1 MLTALSITNS
11 FEQLTPGYH
20 SRCFTSRLACSRLRD
35 GGGKSFSNKKC
46 EKRTGAG
53 ERQGDGQ
60 ATTAPFPKLCA
71 SYFRFAHFHT
81 LPLYYLRAWHRLP
94 LNYRGIVGANTNE
107 VQETII
113 LYTARIE
120 VLIGGI
126 VAKVMVVHS
135 VCKAHKLISVGN
147 SCKNFHLFILLF

>member
-46 EKRTGAG
+46 KKRTGAG
-53 ERQGDGQ
+53 ERQGGGQ
-60 ATTAPFPKLCA
+60 AATAPFPKLCA

>member
-1 MLTALSITNS
+1 MVV
-11 FEQLTPGYH
+11 E
-20 SRCFTSRLACSRLRD
+20 SRSLIRNAKNTKGLERD
-35 GGGKSFSNKKC
+35 
-46 EKRTGAG
+46 RVAD
-53 ERQGDGQ
+53 RPPPP
-60 ATTAPFPKLCA
+60 PFPKLCA

-94 LNYRGIVGANTNE
+94 LNYRRIVGANTNE

-126 VAKVMVVHS
+126 VVKVMVVHL

-147 SCKNFHLFILLF
+147 SCKNFHLFIFPF

>member
-1 MLTALSITNS
+1 M
-11 FEQLTPGYH
+11 
-20 SRCFTSRLACSRLRD
+20 
-35 GGGKSFSNKKC
+35 
-46 EKRTGAG
+46 
-53 ERQGDGQ
+53 
-60 ATTAPFPKLCA
+60 
-71 SYFRFAHFHT
+71 
-81 LPLYYLRAWHRLP
+81 
-94 LNYRGIVGANTNE
+94 GANTNE

-147 SCKNFHLFILLF
+147 SCKNFHLFILPF

>member
-1 MLTALSITNS
+1 M
-11 FEQLTPGYH
+11 
-20 SRCFTSRLACSRLRD
+20 
-35 GGGKSFSNKKC
+35 
-46 EKRTGAG
+46 
-53 ERQGDGQ
+53 
-60 ATTAPFPKLCA
+60 
-71 SYFRFAHFHT
+71 
-81 LPLYYLRAWHRLP
+81 
-94 LNYRGIVGANTNE
+94 GANTNE

-147 SCKNFHLFILLF
+147 SCKNFQLFILPFLSFSSDFNRYSEA

>member
-1 MLTALSITNS
+1 M
-11 FEQLTPGYH
+11 
-20 SRCFTSRLACSRLRD
+20 
-35 GGGKSFSNKKC
+35 
-46 EKRTGAG
+46 GAG
-53 ERQGDGQ
+53 ERQGGGQ
-60 ATTAPFPKLCA
+60 AATAPFPKLCA

-94 LNYRGIVGANTNE
+94 PNYRGIVGVNTNE

-120 VLIGGI
+120 VLIGGK
-126 VAKVMVVHS
+126 VAKVLVVHS

-147 SCKNFHLFILLF
+147 SCKNFHLFILPF

>member
-1 MLTALSITNS
+1 M
-11 FEQLTPGYH
+11 
-20 SRCFTSRLACSRLRD
+20 
-35 GGGKSFSNKKC
+35 
-46 EKRTGAG
+46 GAG
-53 ERQGDGQ
+53 ERQGGGQ
-60 ATTAPFPKLCA
+60 ATTAPFPKSCA
-71 SYFRFAHFHT
+71 SYFRFAHFNT

-94 LNYRGIVGANTNE
+94 LNYRGIVGVNTNE

-126 VAKVMVVHS
+126 VEKVLVVHS

-147 SCKNFHLFILLF
+147 SCKNFHLFIFPF